1 MRSEEA
7 AALDSGM
14 EVVPETD
21 MMMVLTSVCERLEN
35 IERSLTTLER
45 RLEGIVELREDMM
58 PVANEVF
65 QVASA
70 KLSAMEEDGTID
82 FVREGLQV
90 LRNVSTSFTPD
101 DVRLLGQNVVS
112 ILLTVRNLTQPE
124 VLDVAD
130 RAAHALVEP
139 VPSKR
144 PGLLKGLRDPEVKRG
159 MALLLSVLREL
170 GQDTTKNE
178 NGQGTPASVQQTR

>member
-1 MRSEEA
+1 MRSEEV
-7 AALDSGM
+7 AALDPGM

-21 MMMVLTSVCERLEN
+21 MMMVLTSVCERLEH

-45 RLEGIVELREDMM
+45 RVEGIVELREDMM
-58 PVANEVF
+58 PVANEVLHL
-65 QVASA
+65 ASA
-70 KLSAMEEDGTID
+70 KLSVMEKEGTID

-90 LRNVSTSFTPD
+90 LKNVSTSFTPD

-124 VLDVAD
+124 VLEVAD

-139 VPSKR
+139 GPSKR
-144 PGLLKGLRDPEVKRG
+144 SGLLKSLRDPEVKRG
-159 MALLLSVLREL
+159 MALLLGVLREL
-170 GQDTTKNE
+170 GHDTTTSE
-178 NGQGTPASVQQTR
+178 NGQGAPAAVQTTR